1 MNTKPRLPGPKKFA
15 GSKKPTTKS
24 LIKNARQLRREM
36 TNAEQ
41 TLWKCL
47 RGRRLRFKFRRQVP
61 YGRYILDFYC
71 PETALVLELD
81 GGQHYTNEGIEK
93 DMARDKYLQK
103 RGLKVLRF
111 SDRDVL
117 SNLNGVMQR
126 IYEEFENLKN
136 IEKTPP

>member
-1 MNTKPRLPGPKKFA
+1 
-15 GSKKPTTKS
+15 
-24 LIKNARQLRREM
+24 
-36 TNAEQ
+36 
-41 TLWKCL
+41 
-47 RGRRLRFKFRRQVP
+47 VP
-61 YGRYILDFYC
+61 YGQYILDFYC

-81 GGQHYTNEGIEK
+81 RGQHYTNEGIEK